1 MFEYYYAWKNNEK
14 RQTLYKRA
22 CRVVA
27 RGGMNSCLIE
37 FENGQRE
44 VVSRNAV
51 KRLTKRAPD
60 VCPVCNGKG
69 SIRVGV
75 YSENCEACNG
85 TGKHRS
91 RTPLESELQNEK
103 V

>member
-14 RQTLYKRA
+14 RKTLYKRA

-27 RGGMNSCLIE
+27 RGRMNSCLIE

-51 KRLTKRAPD
+51 KRLTKRALD
-60 VCPVCNGKG
+60 
-69 SIRVGV
+69 
-75 YSENCEACNG
+75 
-85 TGKHRS
+85 
-91 RTPLESELQNEK
+91 EK
-103 V
+103 PSSVPPK

>member
-22 CRVVA
+22 CRVMA
-27 RGGMNSCLIE
+27 RGRMNSCLIE

-51 KRLTKRAPD
+51 KRLTPRVPD
-60 VCPVCNGKG
+60 AGDSARQLSFIN
-69 SIRVGV
+69 
-75 YSENCEACNG
+75 
-85 TGKHRS
+85 T
-91 RTPLESELQNEK
+91 
-103 V
+103 

>member
-14 RQTLYKRA
+14 RQKLYKRI

-27 RGGMNSCLIE
+27 RGRMNSCLIE

-51 KRLTKRAPD
+51 KLLINPRL
-60 VCPVCNGKG
+60 N
-69 SIRVGV
+69 IHRVI
-75 YSENCEACNG
+75 N
-85 TGKHRS
+85 
-91 RTPLESELQNEK
+91 L
-103 V
+103 